1 MYNVIELSNYI
12 IDAFEKRKAP
22 ITNLKLQK
30 VLYYIQ
36 GYFYCEF
43 GRAAFCDGICA
54 WTYGPVVPLAYY
66 EYHLFGSSPL
76 SVNKETKLFA
86 DKEERRVIE
95 KVIDRC
101 KGIPSSR
108 LVNMT
113 HNEAP
118 WQSVDLGET
127 IPNHVIAKFFL
138 TNDPLGLKT

>member
-1 MYNVIELSNYI
+1 MYNVIDLSNYI
-12 IDAFEKRKAP
+12 IAAFEKRKAP

-30 VLYYIQ
+30 ILYYIQ
-36 GYFYCEF
+36 GYFYSEF
-43 GRAAFCDGICA
+43 GRAAFCDELCA

-76 SVNKETKLFA
+76 SVNKEAKLFA

-95 KVIDRC
+95 KVIDKC
-101 KGIPSSR
+101 KGITSSR

-118 WQSVDLGET
+118 WQSVELGET
-127 IPNHVIAKFFL
+127 IQNQIIQKFFL
-138 TNDPLGLKT
+138 INDPLGLKS